1 MKKKLL
7 ILVPLLLLLSAGGAY
22 EMVLK
27 PKPKKVVPKID
38 GSLVAL
44 GDPFTVN
51 LAGGHYGR
59 ISVSVLLSK
68 APPAAAAG
76 ATTGVVLP
84 ENDAVRAIVTD
95 DLTGVDSNRLIDRGE
110 RHALVAKILEDLKKS
125 TDEPVTKVLF
135 TDVAVQ

>member
-1 MKKKLL
+1 MKKKLM
-7 ILVPLLLLLSAGGAY
+7 ILVPLILLVGAGGTY

-27 PKPKKVVPKID
+27 PKPKVVVPKLE
-38 GSLVAL
+38 GTLVSL

-59 ISVSVLLSK
+59 ISVAVL
-68 APPAAAAG
+68 ANPAPAAAAD
-76 ATTGVVLP
+76 AAAPLTLP

-95 DLTGVDSNRLIDRGE
+95 DLTGVDSDRLINRAQ
-110 RHALVAKILEDLKKS
+110 RHDLLAKILSDLKKS
-125 TDEPVTKVLF
+125 TDEPVTKVFF

>member
-1 MKKKLL
+1 MKKKLM
-7 ILVPLLLLLSAGGAY
+7 ILVPLILLLGAGGTY

-27 PKPKKVVPKID
+27 PKPKVVVPKLE
-38 GSLVAL
+38 GTLVSL

-59 ISVSVLLSK
+59 ISVAVL
-68 APPAAAAG
+68 ANPAPAASADSTAALS
-76 ATTGVVLP
+76 LP

-95 DLTGVDSNRLIDRGE
+95 DLTGVDSDRLINRAQ
-110 RHALVAKILEDLKKS
+110 RHDLLAKILSDLKKS
-125 TDEPVTKVLF
+125 TDEPVTKVFF

>member
-1 MKKKLL
+1 MKKKLM
-7 ILVPLLLLLSAGGAY
+7 ILVPLILLLGAGGTY

-27 PKPKKVVPKID
+27 PKPKVVVPKLE
-38 GSLVAL
+38 GTLVSL

-59 ISVSVLLSK
+59 ISVAVL
-68 APPAAAAG
+68 ANPAPAAAAD
-76 ATTGVVLP
+76 AAAPLTLP

-95 DLTGVDSNRLIDRGE
+95 DLTGVDSDRLINRAQ
-110 RHALVAKILEDLKKS
+110 RHDLLAKILADLKKS
-125 TDEPVTKVLF
+125 TDEPVTKVFF

>member
-7 ILVPLLLLLSAGGAY
+7 ILVPLILLLGAGGTY

-27 PKPKKVVPKID
+27 PKPKVVVPKLD
-38 GSLVAL
+38 GTLVSL
-44 GDPFTVN
+44 GDAFTVN

-59 ISVSVLLSK
+59 ISVAVLVNP
-68 APPAAAAG
+68 APAAG
-76 ATTGVVLP
+76 ADATAALSLP

-95 DLTGVDSNRLIDRGE
+95 DLTGVDSSRLINRTS
-110 RHALVAKILEDLKKS
+110 RHDLLAKILKDLKKS
-125 TDEPVTKVLF
+125 TDEPVTKVFF

>member
-1 MKKKLL
+1 MKKKLM
-7 ILVPLLLLLSAGGAY
+7 ILVPLILLLGAGGTY

-27 PKPKKVVPKID
+27 PKPKVVVPKLE
-38 GSLVAL
+38 GTLVSL

-59 ISVSVLLSK
+59 ISVAVL
-68 APPAAAAG
+68 ANPAPAASADSTAALS
-76 ATTGVVLP
+76 LP

-95 DLTGVDSNRLIDRGE
+95 DLTGVDSDRLINRAQ
-110 RHALVAKILEDLKKS
+110 RHDLLAKILADLKKS
-125 TDEPVTKVLF
+125 TDEPVTKVFF

>member
-68 APPAAAAG
+68 APPA
-76 ATTGVVLP
+76 
-84 ENDAVRAIVTD
+84 
-95 DLTGVDSNRLIDRGE
+95 
-110 RHALVAKILEDLKKS
+110 
-125 TDEPVTKVLF
+125 
-135 TDVAVQ
+135 

>member
-7 ILVPLLLLLSAGGAY
+7 ILVPLILLVGAGGTY

-27 PKPKKVVPKID
+27 PKPKVVVPKLN
-38 GSLVAL
+38 GTLVSL

-59 ISVSVLLSK
+59 ISVAVLVNP
-68 APPAAAAG
+68 APAAS
-76 ATTGVVLP
+76 TTGAAVSLP

-95 DLTGVDSNRLIDRGE
+95 DLTGVDSNRLINRSE
-110 RHALVAKILEDLKKS
+110 RDDLVARILADLKKS
-125 TDEPVTKVLF
+125 TDEPITKVLF
-135 TDVAVQ
+135 TDIAVQ

>member
-1 MKKKLL
+1 MKKKLM
-7 ILVPLLLLLSAGGAY
+7 ILVPLILLVGAGGTY

-27 PKPKKVVPKID
+27 PKPKVVVPKLN
-38 GSLVAL
+38 GTLVSL

-59 ISVSVLLSK
+59 ISVAVLANP
-68 APPAAAAG
+68 APVAAADSA
-76 ATTGVVLP
+76 APLTLP

-95 DLTGVDSNRLIDRGE
+95 DLTGVDSDHLINRAQ
-110 RHALVAKILEDLKKS
+110 RHDLLTKILSDLKKS
-125 TDEPVTKVLF
+125 TDEPVTKVFF

>member
-7 ILVPLLLLLSAGGAY
+7 ILVPLILLLGAGGTY

-27 PKPKKVVPKID
+27 PKPKVVVPKLN
-38 GSLVAL
+38 GTLVSL
-44 GDPFTVN
+44 GDAFTVN

-59 ISVSVLLSK
+59 ISVAVLVNP
-68 APPAAAAG
+68 APAASADASVPV
-76 ATTGVVLP
+76 TLP

-95 DLTGVDSNRLIDRGE
+95 DLTGVDANHLINRSE
-110 RHALVAKILEDLKKS
+110 RDALVARILSDLKKS
-125 TDEPVTKVLF
+125 TDEPVTKVFF

>member
-7 ILVPLLLLLSAGGAY
+7 ILVPLILLIGAGGTY

-27 PKPKKVVPKID
+27 PKPKVVVPKLN
-38 GSLVAL
+38 GTLVSL

-59 ISVSVLLSK
+59 ISVAVLVNP
-68 APPAAAAG
+68 APAAAA
-76 ATTGVVLP
+76 AASAALTLP

-95 DLTGVDSNRLIDRGE
+95 DLTGADSDRLINRTA
-110 RHALVAKILEDLKKS
+110 RHDLLAKILADLKKT
-125 TDEPVTKVLF
+125 TDEPVTKVFF